1 MDKLWKTEVHA
12 ETKPLQDKI
21 DKQHGLH
28 CPSSSGID
36 ICLGI

>member
-21 DKQHGLH
+21 DNQHGLH
-28 CPSSSGID
+28 CP
-36 ICLGI
+36 LVVV